1 MIKIKSIMMN
11 KYINII
17 NNNNDHIINNNIIN
31 KI

>member
-11 KYINII
+11 KYII
-17 NNNNDHIINNNIIN
+17 NNNNDHIINNNINN